1 MRQSPKR
8 ATPDKELRMIA
19 GAALAAFLAH
29 TEPARS
35 AEELPTGT
43 SWSGGIE
50 DMHRRVVL
58 DKSEIVR
65 WYLKGSSKQWV
76 TPTTSGAPDERM
88 YERNAIEKLP
98 KSTGVKVVCE
108 FHDHVLETF
117 LRAQRAGYAPREP
130 SAETIQSFRREY
142 VQNPSVS
149 VPPVDS
155 PPSFGF
161 ETGDTSPGRHARLLA
176 QLRVHYGPNVELEHG
191 IKTLQ
196 GIWYFRPLPS
206 AGDGHITPDLSQGE
220 RPISPPAIL
229 PVQEKTLK
237 YLEALRYQTG
247 VQEARS
253 ALVDEYEALNVR
265 VRFVPND
272 QIEKEPDCAGA
283 DYIPR

>member
-1 MRQSPKR
+1 MGESLKPGTLDKKIGVIAA
-8 ATPDKELRMIA
+8 ATL
-19 GAALAAFLAH
+19 AFLSHA
-29 TEPARS
+29 EPARS

-43 SWSGGIE
+43 SWLGGIE
-50 DMHRRVVL
+50 DMQRRVVL
-58 DKSEIVR
+58 DKGETVR
-65 WYLKGSSKQWV
+65 WYLKGSSRQWV
-76 TPTTSGAPDERM
+76 TPTTSGALDERM
-88 YERNAIEKLP
+88 YEKNAIEKLP

-108 FHDHVLETF
+108 FHNHVLETF

-196 GIWYFRPLPS
+196 GSWYFRPLLP
-206 AGDGHITPDLSQGE
+206 AGDGRVTLDLSRNG

-237 YLEALRYQTG
+237 YLEALRSQKD
-247 VQEARS
+247 VQKARS
-253 ALVDEYEALNVR
+253 ALIDEYGALNVK
-265 VRFVPND
+265 VRFVPNE

-283 DYIPR
+283 DYVPR